1 MKKKLDELTGEV
13 LNELEASGYS
23 KLTRD
28 NFRYFWNGMIRYF
41 ESKNIYEF
49 NPEIAMEYFEIR
61 CSKTDLKKRSKNF
74 IKRAILILDHYNKYG
89 EIPLRC
95 YIPVSKLNNPQYFEI
110 LNSYGKYLVNGEYS
124 LRTIEGYLSN
134 VVRFMQFLERN
145 EYLCIDKWSGEIMFK
160 YIETLSEFKKA
171 TIKHNTG
178 AVRLFLRYLYLENIT
193 NEDLSLYIGT
203 VRGTYHQKLPSFW
216 TKNEVSQLLNAIDQN
231 NPNEK
236 RDYAMILLVAR
247 LGLRSSDVKKLKFE
261 NLHWK
266 ENQIVIIQSKTGEP
280 LTLPLLRDVGWAI
293 IDYVQNARPK
303 VDNPHVF
310 LRHLPPYTELSERN
324 HLYRTIEKYMLR
336 ARLPITAKK
345 RNGMHSL
352 RHSLATTLM
361 EENIPLSDIS
371 DILGHTSVNST
382 SIYLNVDVN
391 RLRDCA
397 IEVNR
402 LGVEQDGEF

>member
-1 MKKKLDELTGEV
+1 MKKKLDELTSEV

-41 ESKNIYEF
+41 ESQNIYEF
-49 NPEIAMEYFEIR
+49 NPEIAMEYLEIR
-61 CSKTDLKKRSKNF
+61 SSKIDLKKRSKNF

-95 YIPVSKLNNPQYFEI
+95 YTPITKLNNPQYIEI
-110 LNSYGKYLVNGEYS
+110 LNSYGKHLLEGEYS
-124 LRTIEGYLSN
+124 SRTIEGYLSN
-134 VVRFMQFLERN
+134 IVGFMMFLEEN
-145 EYLCIDKWSGEIMFK
+145 EYLCMDKWSAEIMFK

-171 TIKHNTG
+171 TIKHKTG
-178 AVRLFLRYLYLENIT
+178 SVRLFLRYLYLENIT
-193 NEDLSLYIGT
+193 KVDLSQYIGT

-216 TKNEVSQLLNAIDQN
+216 TKNEVGQLLSAIDQN

-247 LGLRSSDVKKLKFE
+247 LGLRSSDVKRLKFE

-324 HLYRTIEKYMLR
+324 HLYKTIEKYMLR
-336 ARLPITAKK
+336 AKLPINAKK

-371 DILGHTSVNST
+371 DILGHTSVDST
-382 SIYLNVDVN
+382 SIYLNIDIN

-397 IEVNR
+397 LEVNK
-402 LGVEQDGEF
+402 LGVKQDGKF

>member
-1 MKKKLDELTGEV
+1 MKKKLDELTSEV
-13 LNELEASGYS
+13 LNELETSGYS

-41 ESKNIYEF
+41 ESKYIYEF
-49 NPEIAMEYFEIR
+49 NSEIAMEYFEIR
-61 CSKTDLKKRSKNF
+61 RSKTDLKKRSENF

-95 YIPVSKLNNPQYFEI
+95 YIPVTKLNNVQYIEI
-110 LNSYGKYLVNGEYS
+110 LNSYGKYLGEGEYS
-124 LRTIEGYLSN
+124 TRTIEGYLSN
-134 VVRFMQFLERN
+134 IVKFMQFLEKN
-145 EYLCIDKWSGEIMFK
+145 ECLCVDKWSVEIIFK
-160 YIETLSEFKKA
+160 YIETLSEFKRA
-171 TIKHNTG
+171 TIKHHTG
-178 AVRLFLRYLYLENIT
+178 AVRLFLRYLYLEGILK
-193 NEDLSLYIGT
+193 EDLSQFIGT
-203 VRGTYHQKLPSFW
+203 IRGTYHQKIPSFW
-216 TKNEVSQLLNAIDQN
+216 TKNEVNQLLDAIDQN

-303 VDNPHVF
+303 VDNQHIF

-324 HLYRTIEKYMLR
+324 HLYKTIEKYMMR
-336 ARLPITAKK
+336 AKLPISAKK

-361 EENIPLSDIS
+361 EENVPLSDIS
-371 DILGHTSVNST
+371 GILGHTSVDST
-382 SIYLNVDVN
+382 SIYLNVDIN

-397 IEVNR
+397 LEVNN
-402 LGVEQDGEF
+402 LGVDQDGKF

>member
-1 MKKKLDELTGEV
+1 MKKKLEELTDEV
-13 LNELEASGYS
+13 LNELEDSGYS

-41 ESKNIYEF
+41 ESQNIYEF
-49 NPEIAMEYFEIR
+49 NPEIASEYFEIR
-61 CSKTDLKKRSKNF
+61 CSKTESKKRSKSF

-95 YIPVSKLNNPQYFEI
+95 YIPVTKLNNLQYIEI
-110 LNSYGKYLVNGEYS
+110 LNGYGKHLIDGEYS

-134 VVRFMQFLERN
+134 VTGFMQFLEGN
-145 EYLCIDKWSGEIMFK
+145 EYLCIDKWSIEIMFK

-171 TIKHNTG
+171 TIKHKTG
-178 AVRLFLRYLYLENIT
+178 SVRLFLRYLYLENIT
-193 NEDLSLYIGT
+193 KEDLSQYIGT
-203 VRGTYHQKLPSFW
+203 VRGTFHQKLPSFW
-216 TKNEVSQLLNAIDQN
+216 SKNEVNQLLAAIDQN

-247 LGLRSSDVKKLKFE
+247 LGLRSSDVKKLKLE

-266 ENQIVIIQSKTGEP
+266 ENQIVIVQSKTGEP

-324 HLYRTIEKYMLR
+324 HLYKTIEKYMIR
-336 ARLPITAKK
+336 AKLPISAKK

-361 EENIPLSDIS
+361 KENIPLSNIS
-371 DILGHTSVNST
+371 DILGHTSVDST
-382 SIYLNVDVN
+382 SIYLNVDIN
-391 RLRDCA
+391 RLRYCA
-397 IEVNR
+397 LEVNN
-402 LGVEQDGEF
+402 LEVSQDGKF

>member
-1 MKKKLDELTGEV
+1 MKKKLDELTSEV

-28 NFRYFWNGMIRYF
+28 NFRYFWNGMVRYF

-49 NPEIAMEYFEIR
+49 NSEIAMEYFEIR
-61 CSKTDLKKRSKNF
+61 CSNTDLKKRSENF
-74 IKRAILILDHYNKYG
+74 IKRAILILDHYNNYG

-95 YIPVSKLNNPQYFEI
+95 YTPITKLNNPQYIEI
-110 LNSYGKYLVNGEYS
+110 LNNYGKYLAEGEYS
-124 LRTIEGYLSN
+124 SRTIEGYLRN
-134 VVRFMQFLERN
+134 VVGFIQFLEEN
-145 EYLCIDKWSGEIMFK
+145 EYLCIDKWSAEIMFK

-171 TIKHNTG
+171 TIKHKTG
-178 AVRLFLRYLYLENIT
+178 SVRLFLRYLYLENIT
-193 NEDLSLYIGT
+193 KVDLSQYIGT
-203 VRGTYHQKLPSFW
+203 IRGTYHQKIPSFW
-216 TKNEVSQLLNAIDQN
+216 TKNEVNQLLAAIDQN

-303 VDNPHVF
+303 VDNPHIF

-324 HLYRTIEKYMLR
+324 HLYKTIEKYMMR
-336 ARLPITAKK
+336 AKLPISAKK

-361 EENIPLSDIS
+361 EENVPLSDIS
-371 DILGHTSVNST
+371 GILGHTSVDST
-382 SIYLNVDVN
+382 SIYLNVDIN

-397 IEVNR
+397 LEVNK
-402 LGVEQDGEF
+402 LGVEQDGKF

>member
-1 MKKKLDELTGEV
+1 MKKKLDELTDGV

-23 KLTRD
+23 KLARD

-41 ESKNIYEF
+41 ESQNICEF
-49 NPEIAMEYFEIR
+49 NPEIASEYLEIR
-61 CSKTDLKKRSKNF
+61 FSKTDLKKRSKNF
-74 IKRAILILDHYNKYG
+74 IKRAIFILDHYNNYG

-95 YIPVSKLNNPQYFEI
+95 YTPITKSNNPQYIEI
-110 LNSYGKYLVNGEYS
+110 LNDYGKHLAVGEYS
-124 LRTIEGYLSN
+124 SRTIEGYLKN
-134 VVRFMQFLERN
+134 VVGFIQFLEES
-145 EYLCIDKWSGEIMFK
+145 EYLCIDEWTAEIMFK

-171 TIKHNTG
+171 TIKHKTG
-178 AVRLFLRYLYLENIT
+178 SLRLFLRYLYLENMIK
-193 NEDLSLYIGT
+193 EDLSQYIGT
-203 VRGTYHQKLPSFW
+203 IRGTYHQKLPSFW
-216 TKNEVSQLLNAIDQN
+216 TKNEVNQLLAAIDQN

-266 ENQIVIIQSKTGEP
+266 ENQMVIIQSKTGEP

-303 VDNPHVF
+303 VDNPHIF
-310 LRHLPPYTELSERN
+310 LRHLPPYAELSERN
-324 HLYRTIEKYMLR
+324 HLYKTIEKYMTR
-336 ARLPITAKK
+336 AKLPISAKR

-361 EENIPLSDIS
+361 EENIPLSSIS
-371 DILGHTSVNST
+371 DILGHTSVDST
-382 SIYLNVDVN
+382 SIYLNVDIN

-397 IEVNR
+397 LDINK
-402 LGVEQDGEF
+402 LGVKQDGKL

>member
-1 MKKKLDELTGEV
+1 MKKKLDELTDEV

-41 ESKNIYEF
+41 ESQNICEF
-49 NPEIAMEYFEIR
+49 NPEIASEYLEIR
-61 CSKTDLKKRSKNF
+61 FSKTDLKKRSKNF
-74 IKRAILILDHYNKYG
+74 IKRAIFILDHYNNYG

-95 YIPVSKLNNPQYFEI
+95 YTPITKSNNPQYIVI
-110 LNSYGKYLVNGEYS
+110 LNDYGKHLAVGEYS
-124 LRTIEGYLSN
+124 SRTIEEYLKN
-134 VVRFMQFLERN
+134 VVGFIQFLEES
-145 EYLCIDKWSGEIMFK
+145 EYLCIDEWTAEIMFE

-171 TIKHNTG
+171 TIKHKTG
-178 AVRLFLRYLYLENIT
+178 SLRLFLRYLYLENIIK
-193 NEDLSLYIGT
+193 EDLSQYIGT
-203 VRGTYHQKLPSFW
+203 IRGTYHQKLPSFW
-216 TKNEVSQLLNAIDQN
+216 TKNEVNQLLAAIDQN

-280 LTLPLLRDVGWAI
+280 LTPPLLRDVGWAI

-303 VDNPHVF
+303 VDNSHIF

-324 HLYRTIEKYMLR
+324 HLYKTIEKYMMR
-336 ARLPITAKK
+336 AKLPISAKK

-361 EENIPLSDIS
+361 EENVPLSDIS
-371 DILGHTSVNST
+371 GILGHTSVDST
-382 SIYLNVDVN
+382 SIYLNVDIN

-397 IEVNR
+397 LEVNK
-402 LGVEQDGEF
+402 LGVEQDGKF

>member
-13 LNELEASGYS
+13 LGELEDSGYS

-28 NFRYFWNGMIRYF
+28 NFRYFWNGMIKYF
-41 ESKNIYEF
+41 ESQNIYEF
-49 NPEIAMEYFEIR
+49 SPELAMEYLEIR
-61 CSKTDLKKRSKNF
+61 ISKEGLKKRSTNF

-95 YIPVSKLNNPQYFEI
+95 YTPLTKLTNPQYIEI
-110 LNSYGKYLVNGEYS
+110 LNSYGKYLLEGEYS
-124 LRTIEGYLSN
+124 SRTIEGYLSN
-134 VVRFMQFLERN
+134 IVGFIRFLEDN
-145 EYLCIDKWSGEIMFK
+145 EYLDMDMWSAEIMFK
-160 YIETLSEFKKA
+160 YIETLAEFKKA
-171 TIKHNTG
+171 TIKHKTG
-178 AVRLFLRYLYLENIT
+178 SVRLFLRYLYLEGFT
-193 NEDLSLYIGT
+193 NEDLSKYIGS

-216 TKNEVSQLLNAIDQN
+216 TKNEVEQLLNAIDQN

-261 NLHWK
+261 NLHWR

-293 IDYVQNARPK
+293 IDYVQNARPQ
-303 VDNPHVF
+303 VDNPYLF

-324 HLYRTIEKYMLR
+324 HLFKTIEKYMIR
-336 ARLPITAKK
+336 AKLPISAKK

-361 EENIPLSDIS
+361 EESISLSDIS
-371 DILGHTSVNST
+371 GILGHASLYSTSV
-382 SIYLNVDVN
+382 YLNVDIN
-391 RLRDCA
+391 RLRDCSL
-397 IEVNR
+397 EVSN
-402 LGVEQDGEF
+402 LEVGQDGKF

>member
-1 MKKKLDELTGEV
+1 MKKKLDELTDEV

-41 ESKNIYEF
+41 ESQNIYEF
-49 NPEIAMEYFEIR
+49 NTKIAMEYLEIR
-61 CSKTDLKKRSKNF
+61 SSKTDLRKHSKNF
-74 IKRAILILDHYNKYG
+74 IKRAIFILDHYNNYG

-95 YIPVSKLNNPQYFEI
+95 YTPITKSNNPQYIEI
-110 LNSYGKYLVNGEYS
+110 LNDYGKHLAEREYS
-124 LRTIEGYLSN
+124 SRTIEGYLKN
-134 VVRFMQFLERN
+134 VVGFIQFLEEN
-145 EYLCIDKWSGEIMFK
+145 EYLCIDEWSAEIMFK

-171 TIKHNTG
+171 TIKHKTG
-178 AVRLFLRYLYLENIT
+178 SLRLSLRYLYLENIIK
-193 NEDLSLYIGT
+193 EDLSQYIGT
-203 VRGTYHQKLPSFW
+203 IRGTYHQKLPSFW
-216 TKNEVSQLLNAIDQN
+216 TKNEVNQLLAAIDQN

-303 VDNPHVF
+303 VDNQHVF
-310 LRHLPPYTELSERN
+310 LRHLPPYAELSERN
-324 HLYRTIEKYMLR
+324 HLYKTIEKYMIR
-336 ARLPITAKK
+336 AKLPISAKK

-361 EENIPLSDIS
+361 EENIALSNIS
-371 DILGHTSVNST
+371 DILGHTSVDST
-382 SIYLNVDVN
+382 SIYLNVDIN

-397 IEVNR
+397 LDVNK
-402 LGVEQDGEF
+402 LGVKQDGKL

>member
-13 LNELEASGYS
+13 LGELEDSGYS

-28 NFRYFWNGMIRYF
+28 NFRYFWNGMIKYF
-41 ESKNIYEF
+41 ESQNTYEF
-49 NPEIAMEYFEIR
+49 SPELAMEYLEIR
-61 CSKTDLKKRSKNF
+61 ISKEGLKKRSTNF
-74 IKRAILILDHYNKYG
+74 IKRAILILEHYNKYG

-95 YIPVSKLNNPQYFEI
+95 YTPLTKLTNPQYIKI
-110 LNSYGKYLVNGEYS
+110 LNSYGKHLLEGEYS
-124 LRTIEGYLSN
+124 SRTIEGYLSN
-134 VVRFMQFLERN
+134 IVGFMRFLEYN
-145 EYLCIDKWSGEIMFK
+145 EYLVMDMWSAEIMFK
-160 YIETLSEFKKA
+160 YIETLAEFKKA
-171 TIKHNTG
+171 TIKHKTG
-178 AVRLFLRYLYLENIT
+178 SLRLFLRYLYLENMIK
-193 NEDLSLYIGT
+193 EDLSQYIGT
-203 VRGTYHQKLPSFW
+203 IRGTYHQKLPSFW
-216 TKNEVSQLLNAIDQN
+216 TKNEVNQLLAAIDQN

-293 IDYVQNARPK
+293 IDYVQNDRPK
-303 VDNPHVF
+303 VDNSHIF
-310 LRHLPPYTELSERN
+310 LRHLPPYAELSERN
-324 HLYRTIEKYMLR
+324 HLYKTIEKYMIR
-336 ARLPITAKK
+336 AKLPISAKR

-361 EENIPLSDIS
+361 EENIPLSSIS
-371 DILGHTSVNST
+371 DILGHTSVDST
-382 SIYLNVDVN
+382 SIYLNVDIN

-397 IEVNR
+397 LDINK
-402 LGVEQDGEF
+402 LGVKQDGKL